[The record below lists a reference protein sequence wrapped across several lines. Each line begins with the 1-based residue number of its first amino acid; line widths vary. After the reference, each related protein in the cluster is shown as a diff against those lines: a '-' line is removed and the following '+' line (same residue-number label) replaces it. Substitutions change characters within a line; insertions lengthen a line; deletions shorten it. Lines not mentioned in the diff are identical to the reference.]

1 MQGAIQVL
9 CFTFLLLPFTY
20 TQILITTFITVDE
33 YINWVAVCRYQIYQS
48 AFAVLGHVL
57 AHETA
62 PTDPA
67 VDVFLDVIRCQL
79 ETPGKAHHKL
89 RGNALWALVHAVANQ
104 SASEDR
110 LLGFVE
116 PLISIF
122 ERTDGDPSCIVNAAW
137 AMTSICG
144 PRAADQIVVDVTTR
158 PDVFLHL
165 SGLLRAQFP
174 RSLEKLAIFT
184 NFIRMLTPAID
195 KVCRKFIL
203 IKISQI

>member
-1 MQGAIQVL
+1 M
-9 CFTFLLLPFTY
+9 
-20 TQILITTFITVDE
+20 
-33 YINWVAVCRYQIYQS
+33 
-48 AFAVLGHVL
+48 LGHVL

-62 PTDPA
+62 STDPA

-79 ETPGKAHHKL
+79 EKPGTANKL
-89 RGNALWALVHAVANQ
+89 RSYALWALVHAVANQ
-104 SASEDR
+104 SASEER
-110 LLGFVE
+110 LLGFIE

-122 ERTDGDPSCIVNAAW
+122 ERTDGEPACIINAAW

-144 PRAADQIVVDVTTR
+144 PRAADQTVVDVTTR

-174 RSLEKLAIFT
+174 RSLEKLAIFM

-195 KVCRKFIL
+195 KVCRKFYL
-203 IKISQI
+203 IKISKI